1 MQSDDQSTK
10 GADGAWNARGCRRMS
25 SGVAVWLAIGLSVSA
40 GQSERPIS
48 IQQWLCMALVPNFGP
63 HSPLKSLA
71 GAHPEVYWT
80 IWLGLVNSNKLFA
93 NSKFVEEKS
102 KTISYF
108 KFCFPLCAELCSR
121 LPEGSREF
129 QGLPGSS
136 HRNHW
141 TFQASWQHLRPFLLL
156 PN

>member
-1 MQSDDQSTK
+1 MTSQQKALMEREMRGDAVGCPVELPYDWRSASQWALTRANGPSRFSNDY
-10 GADGAWNARGCRRMS
+10 AWHWCWM
-25 SGVAVWLAIGLSVSA
+25 
-40 GQSERPIS
+40 
-48 IQQWLCMALVPNFGP
+48 PNFGP